1 MAADAAREKLMRR
14 IVSVLALLLTGII
27 VGSLPGAAQ
36 SSSPPVKGMAN
47 TIGLY
52 VYPKNSQ
59 SASQQLT
66 DESQCYSNAKT
77 QTGYDPNTTTTAA
90 APKKQDTKSGD
101 DHDMAK
107 GAARGAIISGA
118 TGGDAAAGA
127 RRGAIIGGIKE
138 KRKSKQETEQ
148 AQKQADAAKTTTTS
162 QPLDSF
168 KRSMSA
174 CLDARGYSVK

>member
-1 MAADAAREKLMRR
+1 MKR
-14 IVSVLALLLTGII
+14 IVSVLALLLTGS
-27 VGSLPGAAQ
+27 VAGRMPAAAQ
-36 SSSPPVKGMAN
+36 SSPAVKGMAS

-59 SASQQLT
+59 SATQQLT
-66 DESQCYSNAKT
+66 DESQCYNNAKT

-90 APKKQDTKSGD
+90 APKKQDSKSGD

-148 AQKQADAAKTTTTS
+148 AQKQADAAKTTTT
-162 QPLDSF
+162 PLDNF

>member
-1 MAADAAREKLMRR
+1 M
-14 IVSVLALLLTGII
+14 VSVLALCVAGSV
-27 VGSLPGAAQ
+27 VGSLPAAAQ
-36 SSSPPVKGMAN
+36 SSSAVKGMAS
-47 TIGLY
+47 TVGLY

-59 SASQQLT
+59 SATQQLT
-66 DESQCYSNAKT
+66 DESQCYNNAKT

-90 APKKQDTKSGD
+90 APKKQDSKSGD

-138 KRKSKQETEQ
+138 KRKSKQEAEQ
-148 AQKQADAAKTTTTS
+148 AQKQADAAKSTTTT
-162 QPLDSF
+162 PLDNF

>member
-1 MAADAAREKLMRR
+1 MKRM
-14 IVSVLALLLTGII
+14 VSVLALFLTGSV

-36 SSSPPVKGMAN
+36 SSPPVKGMAS
-47 TIGLY
+47 TVGLY
-52 VYPKNSQ
+52 VYPKSSQ
-59 SASQQLT
+59 SATQQLT

-90 APKKQDTKSGD
+90 APKKQDPKGGD

-138 KRKSKQETEQ
+138 KRKQKQETEQ
-148 AQKQADAAKTTTTS
+148 DQKQADAAKTATTP
-162 QPLDSF
+162 QPLDNF

>member
-1 MAADAAREKLMRR
+1 MQKM
-14 IVSVLALLLTGII
+14 VSVFALFLMTGAG
-27 VGSLPGAAQ
+27 GSLPAGAQ
-36 SSSPPVKGMAN
+36 SSSPPVKGIAS
-47 TIGLY
+47 TVGLY

-59 SASQQLT
+59 SATQQLT
-66 DESQCYSNAKT
+66 DESQCYADAKT
-77 QTGYDPNTTTTAA
+77 QTGYDPNATTTAA
-90 APKKQDTKSGD
+90 APKKDDAKSKD

-138 KRKSKQETEQ
+138 KRKDKQQAEQ
-148 AQKQADAAKTTTTS
+148 AQKQADAAKTTTTP
-162 QPLDSF
+162 QPLDNF

>member
-1 MAADAAREKLMRR
+1 MKRM
-14 IVSVLALLLTGII
+14 VSVLALFLTGS
-27 VGSLPGAAQ
+27 VAGSLPAAAQ
-36 SSSPPVKGMAN
+36 SSSPPVKGMASMV
-47 TIGLY
+47 GLY

-59 SASQQLT
+59 NGTQQLT
-66 DESQCYSNAKT
+66 DESQCYTNAKT

-90 APKKQDTKSGD
+90 APKKQDPKGGD

-107 GAARGAIISGA
+107 GAARGAVISGA

-138 KRKSKQETEQ
+138 KRKQKQEQETEQ
-148 AQKQADAAKTTTTS
+148 TQKQADAAKTTQ
-162 QPLDSF
+162 QPLDNF
-168 KRSMSA
+168 KRSLSA